1 MAPASQLKSRRRAL
15 AGGLVYG
22 SFSGTYHRFRP
33 RYGDGPYDLIRA
45 RATAFEHAVDLGA
58 GTGHVT
64 RDLLPMFTH
73 VTAIE
78 PDQDM
83 ARLLPKNGRLT
94 KRIERAEDAV
104 IAEASADVV
113 VCGSAFHW
121 MNAKVV
127 SRLVRTWLK
136 LNGFFF
142 VFGIPSTPDSV
153 HIVPDRAHDPIREE
167 TPKWEAY
174 KGEPVMNWI
183 PYLERLKSTEEF
195 EVVEGWQGEIVVR
208 WTPLEMAG
216 YFVSLSFAGIY
227 ARNQSETRDYLGML
241 RERIAHAVG
250 TERIEARIT
259 LEGAIAHNRSL
270 QGD

>member
-1 MAPASQLKSRRRAL
+1 
-15 AGGLVYG
+15 
-22 SFSGTYHRFRP
+22 
-33 RYGDGPYDLIRA
+33 
-45 RATAFEHAVDLGA
+45 
-58 GTGHVT
+58 
-64 RDLLPMFTH
+64 MFTH

-94 KRIERAEDAV
+94 KRIERAEDA
-104 IAEASADVV
+104 IITEASADVV

-167 TPKWEAY
+167 TPKM
-174 KGEPVMNWI
+174 G
-183 PYLERLKSTEEF
+183 
-195 EVVEGWQGEIVVR
+195 
-208 WTPLEMAG
+208 
-216 YFVSLSFAGIY
+216 SLQ
-227 ARNQSETRDYLGML
+227 RRTRDELD
-241 RERIAHAVG
+241 
-250 TERIEARIT
+250 T
-259 LEGAIAHNRSL
+259 LFRKTQEHRRV
-270 QGD
+270 